1 MSSMRP
7 SGGFTFEIIATG
19 DEILLGRIV
28 DTNSSWIAARA
39 SEMGAHLRRVTCV
52 GDDIDEIGL
61 VLKEAIARGNDLVI
75 LTGGLGPSE
84 DDITI
89 EAVGR
94 IFGRK
99 VEINPKAVEMIREK
113 CVELGV
119 EPNPRRERMARLLSG
134 SEPISNPVGMAT
146 GMLLREGVTTVV
158 ALPGVPQEMKGMFD
172 EYIAP
177 FIWER
182 ATSKCLA
189 KTVTVR
195 IVWSD
200 FFPMYR
206 ALGRD
211 HRDIYLKNHTI
222 PPLTQE
228 ERKKVRDIAVHIV
241 VEAASEA
248 KCDSRMSSFLE
259 EFGRR
264 VRENGGELIVEGP

>member
-1 MSSMRP
+1 MRP

-19 DEILLGRIV
+19 DEILFGRIV

-39 SEMGAHLRRVTCV
+39 SDVGAHLRRVTCV
-52 GDDIDEIGL
+52 GDDIEEIGL
-61 VLKEAIARGNDLVI
+61 VLKEAMARGNDLVI

-94 IFGRK
+94 AVGRE
-99 VEINPKAVEMIREK
+99 VEINPEAVEMIRAK
-113 CVELGV
+113 CAELGV
-119 EPNPRRERMARLLSG
+119 EPNPRRERMARLLNG
-134 SEPISNPVGMAT
+134 SEPIPNPVGMAT
-146 GMLLREGVTTVV
+146 GMLLRDGGTTVV
-158 ALPGVPQEMKGMFD
+158 ALPGVPQEMKAMFN
-172 EYIAP
+172 EYVAP
-177 FIWER
+177 LIRER
-182 ATSKCLA
+182 ATSRFVA
-189 KTVTVR
+189 RTVTVR

-206 ALGRD
+206 ALLRD
-211 HRDIYLKNHTI
+211 HRDIYLKNSTT

-228 ERKKVRDIAVHIV
+228 ERREVRSIGVHVV

-248 KCDSRMSSFLE
+248 ECEARMSGFLE

-264 VRENGGELIVEGP
+264 VKEGGGELLV